1 LRAVGITNWWQYA
14 YVLIAHSEKFAG
26 YNAGRLLLAS
36 KGVQHAPA
44 AAVAG
49 NRICWRY
56 PRGHWAGA
64 SEAASTPGR
73 AVIFIVVKFETK
85 PEWTDRWPDLVA
97 AFTAATRAEP
107 GNLWFEW
114 SRSLDDPAEY
124 VLVEAFRDGE
134 AGSVHVNS
142 DHFRR
147 AMRELPQALVST
159 PRIIS
164 QTLDATGWSPM
175 GEMSV
180 D

>member
-1 LRAVGITNWWQYA
+1 M
-14 YVLIAHSEKFAG
+14 
-26 YNAGRLLLAS
+26 
-36 KGVQHAPA
+36 
-44 AAVAG
+44 
-49 NRICWRY
+49 
-56 PRGHWAGA
+56 
-64 SEAASTPGR
+64 
-73 AVIFIVVKFETK
+73 IFIVVKFETK